1 MVGPGV
7 SPLGSMLRAQARVGR
22 QLLGAAWRR
31 ELGTL
36 CSAGPETDWQTQTGT
51 QGLVAAMLCH
61 CNKREE
67 CLMNAHTDTVRQYAR
82 VGRKCKQQLR
92 WAPSSGPENL
102 IWT

>member
-7 SPLGSMLRAQARVGR
+7 SPLGSMQRAQARVGR

-51 QGLVAAMLCH
+51 QGLVAAMLCR

-67 CLMNAHTDTVRQYAR
+67 CLMNAHTDTVRACGEEMQAAIK
-82 VGRKCKQQLR
+82 VG
-92 WAPSSGPENL
+92 S
-102 IWT
+102 